1 MTYGGDKDPVL
12 LDMIARWVIAM
23 PYVLKAHVTEAKD
36 LTAQLEVWPG
46 GFRACDLQFRG
57 GCTWIE
63 HSACLSMA
71 PLLC

>member
-36 LTAQLEVWPG
+36 LSAQLEVRPG
-46 GFRACDLQFRG
+46 GC
-57 GCTWIE
+57 
-63 HSACLSMA
+63 MA
-71 PLLC
+71 